1 MTATDVRPEDVDL
14 PTGWENWTPHDIRRH
29 CGKVAQRLDEIV
41 GAHGGP
47 SLLARATQDEA
58 TFDAEYKRLLNTKM
72 VAYHAEGSPV
82 PIAKARAEADE
93 ETNAALLD
101 WQLAVGQRRAI
112 RDELEALRAVLSGLQ
127 TLFRDVMR
135 QAGR

>member
-1 MTATDVRPEDVDL
+1 MTQTETRPEDVDL
-14 PTGWENWTPHDIRRH
+14 PAGWEDWTPHDIRRH

-47 SLLARATQDEA
+47 SLLARATQAEA
-58 TFDAEYKRLLNTKM
+58 TFDAEYKRLLNTGM
-72 VAYHAEGSPV
+72 VGYHAEGFPIPV
-82 PIAKARAEADE
+82 AKAKAEVDAND
-93 ETNAALLD
+93 AFLD